1 SDKEVVLC
9 SISEAIKIEKLA
21 INDGCMSESGGNLRH
36 REETASENKVELS
49 NSSYLLKWDKEWR
62 QLTVT
67 RVRGAYEV
75 KRFVDKLFE
84 QKDTKGPSIAPDVV
98 DMLRA
103 SNPSAKKD
111 KAASTSKKETAKSS
125 TADNISLEGINFD
138 QHNASI
144 SVDIQLSKP
153 LVPRRKEESAVLD
166 VKDVLKRL
174 EPAPTEPINTLN
186 NFLGDLKVH
195 LMQEGRQLLRCVV
208 EGEYEPRNMPS
219 IGGLT
224 QSDLRYFAE
233 EAEVLGNLSWANFFI
248 QNMLAE
254 KPKSKEALI
263 AASSFYARVGNR
275 EEAVVCLK
283 WCLEITP
290 NDVEVWWSLGTL
302 LAEMGKFDEAKR
314 LLEAAYEIAS
324 SDPTLWIVLAK
335 LDDQRDEGVMSEYT
349 DCMNLINTIDRL
361 LELKASTF
369 VDRALARL
377 LLHIKRYRCTLGDT
391 KAENDFKLPDWIAR
405 SSKIY
410 RDYMHDLS
418 AYHRLLARHIMQS
431 SDGTKRLLQAETHLK
446 AALQA
451 QPECADNW
459 ACLGSLYYLQ
469 MDKKRS
475 IECLERA
482 MQLETWPIQKPRL
495 IQVQLAQCY
504 AEIEDFEKSKLQYL
518 QCCHQHPTSESW
530 KGVGVA
536 CFRLN
541 GLEEAEVA
549 FQEANRLNN
558 RDPVVWAYLAMLCL
572 KANKRSQAE
581 LCIQSVQMLGL
592 TDESIR
598 KELDQ
603 VISNTESLSNDEN

>member
-1 SDKEVVLC
+1 
-9 SISEAIKIEKLA
+9 
-21 INDGCMSESGGNLRH
+21 
-36 REETASENKVELS
+36 
-49 NSSYLLKWDKEWR
+49 
-62 QLTVT
+62 
-67 RVRGAYEV
+67 
-75 KRFVDKLFE
+75 
-84 QKDTKGPSIAPDVV
+84 
-98 DMLRA
+98 MLRA

-111 KAASTSKKETAKSS
+111 KTASTSKKETAKSS
-125 TADNISLEGINFD
+125 TVDNTSLEGINFD

-186 NFLGDLKVH
+186 AKALKFRALEDIYLDFQSHLRFPIAADVRKCLSEITEPSLQGCIQNFLGDLKVY
-195 LMQEGRQLLRCVV
+195 LMQEGRQLLRRVV
-208 EGEYEPRNMPS
+208 EGQYEPRNMPS

-224 QSDLRYFAE
+224 QSDLHYFAE
-233 EAEVLGNLSWANFFI
+233 EAEVLGNLSWAKFFI

-254 KPKSKEALI
+254 KPKSKETLI

-290 NDVEVWWSLGTL
+290 NDVEVLWNLGIL

-324 SDPTLWIVLAK
+324 SDPTLWIVLGLFYESACNARDPERTFTMMNITSEATK
-335 LDDQRDEGVMSEYT
+335 LDDQRDEGVISEYT

-377 LLHIKRYRCTLGDT
+377 LLHLKRYRCTLGDA
-391 KAENDFKLPDWIAR
+391 KAEDDFKLPDWIAR
-405 SSKIY
+405 SSRIY
-410 RDYMHDLS
+410 RDYMHDLG

-431 SDGTKRLLQAETHLK
+431 SDEAKRLLQAETHLK

-459 ACLGSLYYLQ
+459 ACLGGLYYLQ
-469 MDKKRS
+469 MDKKRA
-475 IECLERA
+475 IECFERA

-495 IQVQLAQCY
+495 VQVQLAQCY
-504 AEIEDFEKSKLQYL
+504 AEIKDFEKSRLQYL
-518 QCCHQHPTSESW
+518 QCCHQHPTPESW

-581 LCIQSVQMLGL
+581 LCIQSVQMVRFKLF
-592 TDESIR
+592 T
-598 KELDQ
+598 
-603 VISNTESLSNDEN
+603 SLMDKFGKT